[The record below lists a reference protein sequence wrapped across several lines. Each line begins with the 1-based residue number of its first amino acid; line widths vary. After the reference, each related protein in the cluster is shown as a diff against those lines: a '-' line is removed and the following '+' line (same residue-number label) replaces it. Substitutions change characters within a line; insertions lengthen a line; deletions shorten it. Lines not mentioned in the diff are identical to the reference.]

1 MYLSICGESEFL
13 WICLTTIC
21 QQFGLCDWPSAV
33 VYLQLFVLSV
43 YPMQTADQYVEANR
57 DLIEEQQI

>member
-1 MYLSICGESEFL
+1 MYLSICGESE
-13 WICLTTIC
+13 
-21 QQFGLCDWPSAV
+21 CDWPSAV

-43 YPMQTADQYVEANR
+43 YPMQTGDQYVEANR